1 MVLIEAT
8 TMDGGGSKEI
18 VMNPD
23 ELQAIMRYTPPLR
36 FHFKTIWLQN

>member
-8 TMDGGGSKEI
+8 TMDGGGSNEI

-23 ELQAIMRYTPPLR
+23 EMHTIMSYITN
-36 FHFKTIWLQN
+36 IEI